1 MTTFKSVFAI
11 IGMTGSLALSSVT
24 PQSQAVS
31 VEEPVVVQLTMAET
45 LQPLSLP
52 ERRVLVREKIN
63 QLTKEAG
70 IEHKAEEVYTTI
82 AKCENISLEPTLQS
96 GHRYKSD
103 NPKWGTKAGDQELS
117 FGLVMIHLPS
127 HPDVTKEQAQDPD
140 FALRWMVDEFA
151 QGHEWQWTCWRS
163 FYQI

>member
-24 PQSQAVS
+24 PQTQAVI
-31 VEEPVVVQLTMAET
+31 VEQPVIIQPTLAEILPT
-45 LQPLSLP
+45 LSLP
-52 ERRVLVREKIN
+52 ERQVLVREKIS

-70 IEHKAEEVYTTI
+70 IEHKADEVYTTI
-82 AKCENISLEPTLQS
+82 AKCENIGLQPTLQS

-117 FGLVMIHLPS
+117 FGLAMIHLPS